1 MIKRLLLIPLC
12 LVLLSACNLT
22 TGQGILKQGEIAPS
36 VHTKKL
42 SDVDGD
48 LGRITS
54 YRFPIPQMYKY
65 SEDEALKLGK
75 PVVLEFSTPAHC
87 TQCDKQ
93 LQLLK
98 MLMHQFGN
106 KVVVLHFDEYYN
118 PEAYKAFKVRGEPW
132 TVLIDKNKVIRRIY
146 PGRTLRGE
154 IAPELAKLIKEPKA
168 KPKPKKLKAKGAK
181 ASAPQQASA
190 KSAPGSNG

>member
-12 LVLLSACNLT
+12 LGLLSACGFS
-22 TGQGILKQGEIAPS
+22 TGQGILKQGEQAPS

-54 YRFPIPQMYKY
+54 YRFPIPQMYQY

-98 MLMHQFGN
+98 MLMQQYGDQI
-106 KVVVLHFDEYYN
+106 VVLHFDEYYN

-132 TVLIDKNKVIRRIY
+132 TVLIDKNRVIRRIF
-146 PGRTLRGE
+146 PGRTLQGE
-154 IAPELAKLIKEPKA
+154 ISPVLAKLIKEPKA
-168 KPKPKKLKAKGAK
+168 SKAQQVLAAPK
-181 ASAPQQASA
+181 Q
-190 KSAPGSNG
+190 GSNG